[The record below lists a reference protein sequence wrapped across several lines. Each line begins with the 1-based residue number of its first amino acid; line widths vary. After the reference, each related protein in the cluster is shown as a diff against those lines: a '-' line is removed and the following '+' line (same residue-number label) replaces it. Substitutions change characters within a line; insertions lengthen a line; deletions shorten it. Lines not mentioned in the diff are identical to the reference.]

1 MAESDA
7 GGPPPSLTSALV
19 ARPPMPDFTPK
30 FSLIDAVEF
39 QKQHPQTFELPD
51 DWNRRHIG
59 VGEWA
64 KLMFHFPVNRYPEVE
79 RMWVRVTEVTGSGY
93 KGVLDNNPTNIEFI
107 RSDEVI
113 AFEPCHVISI
123 LPPRHY
129 FEPLTL
135 EENEPKN

>member
-1 MAESDA
+1 MQDLA
-7 GGPPPSLTSALV
+7 
-19 ARPPMPDFTPK
+19 PK
-30 FSLIDAVEF
+30 FNLIDAVEF
-39 QKQHPQTFELPD
+39 QKQHPKTFELPD
-51 DWNRRHIG
+51 DWNRRHIS

-64 KLMFHFPVNRYPEVE
+64 KLMFQFPVNRYPEVE
-79 RMWVRVTEVTGSGY
+79 RMWVRVTEVTDIGY

-113 AFEPCHVISI
+113 AFEPHHVISI

-135 EENEPKN
+135 DEDEPKN